1 VPNIFNIWVYVDISI
16 LALKVII
23 ITRKRWPIIKDIEE
37 DETVDN
43 NKDLDEETLFVV
55 SQTFKAL
62 SDPTRIRILNLLF
75 LKEYSVNDIAE
86 NLHLRQSTVSHQL
99 RFLKNLR
106 LVKYRREGTTLYYSH
121 DDAHVMNMLKET
133 IDHACHHWRKKYERT
148 IYRIQLNIL
157 ICKY

>member
-1 VPNIFNIWVYVDISI
+1 MPNIFNIWVYVDISI

-121 DDAHVMNMLKET
+121 DDEHVIDLLQQT
-133 IDHACHHWRKKYERT
+133 INHALHH
-148 IYRIQLNIL
+148 
-157 ICKY
+157 